1 MTSVR
6 RSTAAAATA
15 VVFAALGGLL
25 AVTATSANAAVT
37 CATPAFKRQLFANTT
52 FSGTPKKTDCDAKIS
67 ENWGTGAPATGLPA
81 DKFGVRWT
89 VTRDFGSGGPF
100 ALSVSGLDGIRVYLD
115 PDTPGARKINLWK
128 NGTTTVSKT
137 LNLTIPKGK
146 HTLRIDYVNWTGSAK
161 VKFTY
166 MPRTSATVDKIAPL
180 PPTAPTV
187 AYDKTTGKAKLTWAK
202 NKEMDLAGYRV
213 LRRPATSDIWK
224 RLTDTAAGSAAYTD
238 TTLAK
243 TGETYVYEIRAY
255 DKAGNESAGSADR
268 LVTTV
273 DRTPPPVPSPVKA
286 TDGQPGVTL
295 TWNAVPGAA
304 YHLVHR
310 RWDDDGGD
318 NPVVQVA
325 KVTSTSWLDTTVKE
339 NLNYSYWVTA
349 VDAAGNKSA
358 KSAGTP
364 VSRGDHAPSAP
375 TGLTAT
381 TQPAAG
387 IGLTWQ
393 APKTPI
399 AQDLSHYRIYR
410 GGRLVDTV
418 RSTQTSF
425 VDSGVRHGRAYTYTV
440 TAVDFAE
447 NESAASAS
455 ATAVAP
461 TAGLGPAAVTGLTGV
476 IVGQDVELTWRSNPE
491 ADEVDHYDIYRGQL
505 VDGTWQ
511 YELWNSVDE
520 GGTDPD
526 EPLSYVQELYGSHGE
541 TVRWAVIAVDIH
553 RNSRFGTGE
562 EFSYVTLTEPVG
574 APDA

>member
-1 MTSVR
+1 
-6 RSTAAAATA
+6 
-15 VVFAALGGLL
+15 
-25 AVTATSANAAVT
+25 
-37 CATPAFKRQLFANTT
+37 
-52 FSGTPKKTDCDAKIS
+52 
-67 ENWGTGAPATGLPA
+67 
-81 DKFGVRWT
+81 
-89 VTRDFGSGGPF
+89 
-100 ALSVSGLDGIRVYLD
+100 
-115 PDTPGARKINLWK
+115 
-128 NGTTTVSKT
+128 TTVSKN
-137 LNLTIPKGK
+137 LNLTIPAGK
-146 HTLRIDYVNWTGSAK
+146 HTLRVDYVNWTGSAK
-161 VKFTY
+161 VKFAHT
-166 MPRTSATVDKIAPL
+166 PRTSSDVDKVEPL
-180 PPTAPTV
+180 APTGTSV
-187 AYDKTTGKAKLTWAK
+187 AYDRTTGKAKIAWSR

-213 LRRPATSDIWK
+213 LRRPATSDSWK

-268 LVTTV
+268 SVTTV
-273 DRTPPPVPSPVKA
+273 DQIPPPVPSHVKA

-295 TWNAVPGAA
+295 AWNAVPGAA

-310 RWDDDGGD
+310 RWDDDGGG

-339 NLNYSYWVTA
+339 NLDYSYWVTA
-349 VDAAGNKSA
+349 VDKAGNKSA
-358 KSAGTP
+358 KSASTH

-381 TQPAAG
+381 TKPATG

-410 GGRLVDTV
+410 GERLVDTV
-418 RSTQTSF
+418 RSTKTSF
-425 VDSGVRHGRAYTYTV
+425 VDSGVRHGATYTYTV

-461 TAGLGPAAVTGLTGV
+461 TAGLAPAAVTGLTGA

-491 ADEVDHYDIYRGQL
+491 ADEVDHYDVYRGQL

-520 GGTDPD
+520 GSTDPD
-526 EPLSYVQELYGSHGE
+526 EPLSYVQELYDSRGE

-574 APDA
+574 PPDA